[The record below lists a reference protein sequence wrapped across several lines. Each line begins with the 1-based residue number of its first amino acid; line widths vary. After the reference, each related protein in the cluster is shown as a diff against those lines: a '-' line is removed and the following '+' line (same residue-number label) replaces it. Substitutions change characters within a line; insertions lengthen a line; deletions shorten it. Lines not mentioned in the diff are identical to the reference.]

1 MEKIL
6 KQHGIYFKIK
16 EDKFFKILGCEAW
29 MHNSTYE
36 ITTSV
41 IAVISQEQDVTV
53 MIAISVKIL
62 TKYSVG
68 IKKGNA

>member
-16 EDKFFKILGCEAW
+16 EDKFFKISGCEAW

-41 IAVISQEQDVTV
+41 IAVTSQEQDVTV